1 MARRPELLCRPLFY
15 SNKYIPLRR
24 NHGNHPLL
32 VFREW
37 SGINFSMKI
46 LVLGAPGRT
55 GKLVLK
61 RALEKGYEVN
71 GLARN
76 SSRIEKRDGRIE
88 EGLEIIDSELIDQ

>member
-32 VFREW
+32 VLREW
-37 SGINFSMKI
+37 SGINVSMKI
-46 LVLGAPGRT
+46 LVPGATGRT

-61 RALEKGYEVN
+61 RALEKGYQATVSPGIPSRLKN
-71 GLARN
+71 GTA
-76 SSRIEKRDGRIE
+76 
-88 EGLEIIDSELIDQ
+88 GLRKDWRLLILN